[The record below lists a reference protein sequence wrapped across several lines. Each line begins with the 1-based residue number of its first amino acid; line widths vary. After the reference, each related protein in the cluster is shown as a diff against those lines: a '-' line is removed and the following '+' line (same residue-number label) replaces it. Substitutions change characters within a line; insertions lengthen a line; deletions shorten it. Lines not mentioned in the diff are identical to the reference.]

1 MSDVKAISHRF
12 GDDYARRLQI
22 FVVRNLWQFLCL
34 FFPIAI
40 PEFLMSFFKKLA
52 LNNRG
57 ATAVEYALIAA
68 LITVVAVGAFTT
80 VGQKVNTKVTA
91 VGTAFGS

>member
-1 MSDVKAISHRF
+1 MKLLKKIS
-12 GDDYARRLQI
+12 AS
-22 FVVRNLWQFLCL
+22 
-34 FFPIAI
+34 
-40 PEFLMSFFKKLA
+40 E
-52 LNNRG
+52 RG

-80 VGQKVNTKVTA
+80 VGEKVNTKVTA